1 MEKTVHNDIAC
12 RMMADGYAL
21 LGRKSEALRWVRTA
35 IEHGFINYPN
45 LSEGA
50 LFLESLRAEPEFQA
64 LMAELKPRWEALVEW
79 ERGL

>member
-1 MEKTVHNDIAC
+1 M
-12 RMMADGYAL
+12 
-21 LGRKSEALRWVRTA
+21 RTA

-79 ERGL
+79 EQSLPNS

>member
-1 MEKTVHNDIAC
+1 M
-12 RMMADGYAL
+12 
-21 LGRKSEALRWVRTA
+21 RTA

-64 LMAELKPRWEALVEW
+64 LMAELKPRWEALVQW
-79 ERGL
+79 ERGLE